1 MKRYLSLLL
10 CLILACATLVACSSD
25 KKIGDGIKDYPRDPS
40 SNERLTLNM
49 YVITD
54 DSTSSD
60 AINAVSNRIAG
71 YTKTAYNTILNIK
84 YVKASEY
91 QNTVL
96 DAIEEGGDDAPHI
109 VLINNK
115 SFFDTLNNI
124 VFDEGHKELERT
136 AICDLTSYYASKAY
150 GRLNTQIAK
159 ALLEASY
166 VTEYEYLTI
175 DTSVAV
181 DELDYD
187 IDTLKSYT
195 TTAAA
200 SQLISDMEAAGFT
213 PSNHIKIVKGDY
225 NLRNS
230 LTATYG
236 VCNVIGSASKLMTV
250 PNNRVLGSYDY
261 LVIDREVAHLELKY
275 TTEELSSYT
284 SLDDA
289 AKLIADMTDNGYSAE
304 ELVRV
309 VTGPYELRNTLI
321 TENFCNVIKKPVVTQ
336 EDAFKS
342 AYAVINNANN
352 AYNERAMKMIYQ
364 LNNDQ
369 ELRNLLQYGVLGAN
383 YTVNNGNI
391 VRVIDGVNNYIMNL
405 EHTGNIFVAK
415 NCSEIF
421 WTDDAK
427 RFGES
432 QNKEAS
438 FVK

>member
-1 MKRYLSLLL
+1 
-10 CLILACATLVACSSD
+10 
-25 KKIGDGIKDYPRDPS
+25 
-40 SNERLTLNM
+40 
-49 YVITD
+49 
-54 DSTSSD
+54 
-60 AINAVSNRIAG
+60 
-71 YTKTAYNTILNIK
+71 
-84 YVKASEY
+84 
-91 QNTVL
+91 
-96 DAIEEGGDDAPHI
+96 
-109 VLINNK
+109 
-115 SFFDTLNNI
+115 
-124 VFDEGHKELERT
+124 
-136 AICDLTSYYASKAY
+136 
-150 GRLNTQIAK
+150 
-159 ALLEASY
+159 
-166 VTEYEYLTI
+166 
-175 DTSVAV
+175 
-181 DELDYD
+181 
-187 IDTLKSYT
+187 
-195 TTAAA
+195 
-200 SQLISDMEAAGFT
+200 
-213 PSNHIKIVKGDY
+213 
-225 NLRNS
+225 
-230 LTATYG
+230 
-236 VCNVIGSASKLMTV
+236 MTV

-275 TTEELSSYT
+275 TTEELSAYT
-284 SLDDA
+284 SLKDA
-289 AKLIADMTDNGYSAE
+289 KQLMDDMTDNGYNAE

-321 TENFCNVIKKPVVTQ
+321 TDNFCNVIKKPVVTQ